1 MASLMYVGIFP
12 AIFITLAVNKI
23 QSDKYSKKD
32 EK

>member
-12 AIFITLAVNKI
+12 AILINLAVNKI